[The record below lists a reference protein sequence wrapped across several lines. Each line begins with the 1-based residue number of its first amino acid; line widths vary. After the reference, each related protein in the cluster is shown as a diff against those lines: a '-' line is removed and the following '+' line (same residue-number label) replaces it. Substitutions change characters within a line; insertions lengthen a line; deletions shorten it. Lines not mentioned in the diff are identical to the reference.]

1 MTPTH
6 YIKRQVSRKGRIY
19 VGRGEKCIIHPD
31 YAFAFAI
38 FGQDM
43 REHIKVIS
51 IGGHTRMVTPKNLV
65 EIPQDKKS
73 SA

>member
-1 MTPTH
+1 MIPTH

-31 YAFAFAI
+31 YALAFAA
-38 FGQDM
+38 FGNEM

-51 IGGHTRMVTPKNLV
+51 IGGHTRMVTPKNLCV
-65 EIPQDKKS
+65 IPQDKNDV
-73 SA
+73 